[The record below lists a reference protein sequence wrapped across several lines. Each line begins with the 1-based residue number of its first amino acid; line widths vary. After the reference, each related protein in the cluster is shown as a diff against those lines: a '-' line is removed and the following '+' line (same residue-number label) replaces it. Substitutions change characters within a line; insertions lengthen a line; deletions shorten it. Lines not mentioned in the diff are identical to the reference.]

1 MALEVNR
8 QNPSA
13 FSLSMKTLQGVSGK
27 VRDHQDHG
35 DHGDDQ
41 EHGENKDANDE
52 RIASASDRL
61 YGKTNNKQK
70 KAGKLSRPAYRYRL
84 IKRKGFRAC
93 EVSTQKQ

>member
-61 YGKTNNKQK
+61 YGKQK
-70 KAGKLSRPAYRYRL
+70 RPGNYPGPPIAT
-84 IKRKGFRAC
+84 A
-93 EVSTQKQ
+93 